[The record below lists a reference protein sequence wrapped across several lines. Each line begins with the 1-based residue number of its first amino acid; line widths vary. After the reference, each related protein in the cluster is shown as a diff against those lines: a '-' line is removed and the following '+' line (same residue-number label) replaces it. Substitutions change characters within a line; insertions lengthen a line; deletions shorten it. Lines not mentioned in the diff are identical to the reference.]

1 MIGRLS
7 FGRWKL
13 WRTIPIVL
21 AAAAT
26 TTTTSTTV
34 TTITTTTTT
43 TTTTTLT
50 RDLIFENAEISE
62 KHQLL

>member
-43 TTTTTLT
+43 TTTTLT

>member
-43 TTTTTLT
+43 TTTLT